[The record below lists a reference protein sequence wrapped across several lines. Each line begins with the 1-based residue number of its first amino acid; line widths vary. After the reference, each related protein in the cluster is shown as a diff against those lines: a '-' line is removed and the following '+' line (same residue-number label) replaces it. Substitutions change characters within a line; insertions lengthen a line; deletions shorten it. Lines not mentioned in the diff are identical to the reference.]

1 MRKNPDRSKRD
12 RLVQYETMNDLDLGA
27 RCAHS
32 LEPAKIDWEGNTW
45 PYLLKTEGEALLREA
60 QP

>member
-32 LEPAKIDWEGNTW
+32 LEPAKIDWETPG
-45 PYLLKTEGEALLREA
+45 RIS
-60 QP
+60 